1 MNWLALGAT
10 ACGSVVLTEILRDT
24 YHALCHHIPA
34 LERWHNRHHAAY
46 RRDLSVVSLA
56 AFRRSQLYHDITES
70 TILLVILLIIALLT
84 RALGVWVG
92 VVYAG
97 LFLAGAIRRYVWA
110 VTDTD
115 YNHQPGPL
123 REPPT
128 AWWVNRTYH
137 WRHHFDNVHAYYSGV
152 FPLVDKVLGTG
163 LSLQGKKVGVTG
175 AGGALGQA
183 LCAELQRAGAQVTAL
198 TTHPECLAAASQLQ
212 VVGWDI
218 GREAEL
224 APLLATLDI
233 LVINHGVNVYR
244 RRDFAAIE
252 TALSVNTLSVLKL
265 MELFMNTVTGPE
277 AKATKELWVNT
288 SEAEVSPALS
298 PLYELSKRLIG
309 NLVTLKRL
317 DNVCVIRKL
326 ILGPFKSQLNPYGVM
341 SPQWVAK
348 GIIALAKRDF
358 RNIIITVN
366 PLTYIFFPLK
376 EFTTSL
382 YYRCCSRGE
391 RPDLTLLG

>member
-1 MNWLALGAT
+1 MNWLTFGAT
-10 ACGSVVLTEILRDT
+10 ACGSVVLTEILRDS

-46 RRDLSVVSLA
+46 RRDLSLVSLA

-70 TILLVILLIIALLT
+70 IILLVVLLTIALLSG
-84 RALGVWVG
+84 ALGVWVG
-92 VVYAG
+92 VVYAS
-97 LFLAGAIRRYVWA
+97 LFLAGATRRYVWA
-110 VTDTD
+110 VADTD

-137 WRHHFDNVHAYYSGV
+137 WRHHFDNVNAYYSGV

-163 LSLQGKKVGVTG
+163 LSLKGKKVGVTG

-198 TTHPECLAAASQLQ
+198 TTHPERFTAQSEMR
-212 VVGWDI
+212 VVSWRI
-218 GREAEL
+218 GRESEL
-224 APLLATLDI
+224 VPLLETLDI
-233 LVINHGVNVYR
+233 LIINHGVNVYG

-252 TALSVNTLSVLKL
+252 TALSVNALSVLKL
-265 MELFMNTVTGPE
+265 MELFMNTVTGAE
-277 AKATKELWVNT
+277 AKATKELWINT

-309 NLVTLKRL
+309 NLITLKRL

-326 ILGPFKSQLNPYGVM
+326 VLGPFKSQLNPYGVM
-341 SPQWVAK
+341 SPQSVAK

-358 RNIIITVN
+358 RNIIITIN

-376 EFTTSL
+376 ELATSL
-382 YYRCCSRGE
+382 YYRCFSRGKK
-391 RPDLTLLG
+391 

>member
-1 MNWLALGAT
+1 MGSGVDWLTFGVT
-10 ACGSVVLTEILRDT
+10 ACGSLILTEIVRDS

-46 RRDLSVVSLA
+46 RRDLSLVSLA

-70 TILLVILLIIALLT
+70 IILLVVLLTIALLT
-84 RALGVWVG
+84 GALGVWVG
-92 VVYAG
+92 VGYAG
-97 LFLAGAIRRYVWA
+97 LFLAGATRRYVWA
-110 VTDTD
+110 VADTD

-137 WRHHFDNVHAYYSGV
+137 WRHHFDNVNAYYSGV

-183 LCAELQRAGAQVTAL
+183 LCGELQRAGAQVTAL
-198 TTHPECLAAASQLQ
+198 TTHPEGFTAQSPMR
-212 VVGWDI
+212 VIGWQI
-218 GREAEL
+218 GRELEL
-224 APLLATLDI
+224 VPLLETLDI
-233 LVINHGVNVYR
+233 LIINHGVNVYG

-252 TALSVNTLSVLKL
+252 TALSVNALSVLKL
-265 MELFMNTVTGPE
+265 MELFLDTVTGAE
-277 AKATKELWVNT
+277 AKATKELWINT

-309 NLVTLKRL
+309 NLITLKRL

-358 RNIIITVN
+358 RNIIITIN

-376 EFTTSL
+376 EFVTSL
-382 YYRCCSRGE
+382 YYRCFSRGSKIA
-391 RPDLTLLG
+391 

>member
-1 MNWLALGAT
+1 MDWLAFALTAGA
-10 ACGSVVLTEILRDT
+10 SVVLTEILRDA

-46 RRDLSVVSLA
+46 RRDLSIVSLA

-70 TILLVILLIIALLT
+70 VILLVIIATIALLT
-84 RALGVWVG
+84 QSLGFWVG
-92 VVYAG
+92 VIYAG
-97 LFLAGAIRRYVWA
+97 LFLAGATRRYVWA
-110 VTDTD
+110 VADTD

-123 REPPT
+123 LEPPS

-137 WRHHFDNVHAYYSGV
+137 WRHHFDNVNAYYSGV

-163 LSLQGKKVGVTG
+163 LSLKGKKVAVTG

-183 LCAELQRAGAQVTAL
+183 LCTELSRAGAQVTAL
-198 TTHPECLAAASQLQ
+198 TTHPERFGETSELR
-212 VVGWDI
+212 VVGWQI
-218 GREAEL
+218 GQEQEL
-224 APLLATLDI
+224 LPVFEKLDI
-233 LVINHGVNVYR
+233 LIINHGVNVYG

-252 TALSVNTLSVLKL
+252 QALSVNTLSVLRL
-265 MELFMNTVTGPE
+265 MELFLSTVTGAE
-277 AKATKELWVNT
+277 AKATKELWINT

-309 NLVTLKRL
+309 NLITLKRL
-317 DNVCVIRKL
+317 DNICVIRKL

-358 RNIIITVN
+358 RNIIITIN

-376 EFTTSL
+376 ELSTSL
-382 YYRCCSRGE
+382 YYRVFSR
-391 RPDLTLLG
+391 R

>member
-1 MNWLALGAT
+1 MDWLTFGVT
-10 ACGSVVLTEILRDT
+10 ACGSLILTEIVRDS

-46 RRDLSVVSLA
+46 RRDLSLVSLA

-70 TILLVILLIIALLT
+70 IILLVVLLTIALLT
-84 RALGVWVG
+84 GALGVWVG
-92 VVYAG
+92 VGYAG
-97 LFLAGAIRRYVWA
+97 LFLAGATRRYVWA
-110 VTDTD
+110 VADTD

-123 REPPT
+123 QEPPT

-137 WRHHFDNVHAYYSGV
+137 WRHHFDNVNAYYSGV

-183 LCAELQRAGAQVTAL
+183 LCGELQRAGAQVTAL
-198 TTHPECLAAASQLQ
+198 TTHPEGFTAQSPMR
-212 VVGWDI
+212 VIGWQI
-218 GREAEL
+218 GRELEL
-224 APLLATLDI
+224 VPLLETLDI
-233 LVINHGVNVYR
+233 LIINHGVNVYG

-252 TALSVNTLSVLKL
+252 TALSVNALSVLKL
-265 MELFMNTVTGPE
+265 MELFLDTVTGAE
-277 AKATKELWVNT
+277 AKATKELWINT

-309 NLVTLKRL
+309 NLITLKRL

-358 RNIIITVN
+358 RNIIITIN

-376 EFTTSL
+376 EFVTSL
-382 YYRCCSRGE
+382 YYRCFSRGSKIA
-391 RPDLTLLG
+391 